1 MAWNFLRFGVLVA
14 SVLIASGAGAQ
25 EGELASVKPSQ
36 SGGGTSGA
44 GVQNGRWT
52 GSNLSLKSYIQ
63 MAYGVSDFQIAGPD
77 WIGLE
82 RYDIS
87 AKVADGGDDQ
97 TGPML
102 QAILADRFK
111 LLIHR
116 DSRAVGIFELR
127 VAASG
132 LKVRETPG
140 SVTALTDGGPGR
152 LTARGASMAHFA
164 EVLSRETSFPIV
176 DRTRLRG
183 LYDFKLEWKPGEA
196 SPASVIQAIQEQLG
210 LRVDPNRVQIGVLVV
225 DNAERVPP
233 QN

>member
-1 MAWNFLRFGVLVA
+1 MAWNFLRFGVLVV
-14 SVLIASGAGAQ
+14 SVLIASEAGAQ
-25 EGELASVKPSQ
+25 EGALASVKPSD
-36 SGGGTSGA
+36 SGGGPSGA

-52 GSNLSLKSYIQ
+52 GNNLSLKSYIQ

-77 WIGLE
+77 WIGSE

-87 AKVADGGDDQ
+87 AKVAEGADDQ

-116 DSRAVGIFELR
+116 DSRAVRIFELR

-132 LKVRETPG
+132 LKVGETPG
-140 SVTALTDGGPGR
+140 SVTALTDSGAGR

-164 EVLSRETSFPIV
+164 EVLSRETGLPVV

-183 LYDFKLEWKPGEA
+183 LYDFKLEWKPDEA
-196 SPASVIQAIQEQLG
+196 SPASLIQAIQEQLG

-225 DNAERVPP
+225 DNAERVKP
-233 QN
+233 